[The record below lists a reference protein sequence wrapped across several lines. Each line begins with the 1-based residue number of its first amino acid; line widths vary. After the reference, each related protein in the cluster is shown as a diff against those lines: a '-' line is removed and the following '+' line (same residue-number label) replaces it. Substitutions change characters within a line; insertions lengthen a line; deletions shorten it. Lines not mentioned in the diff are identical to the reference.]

1 MAPKMKLSTSS
12 MLADRFID
20 EANPEVNGLAVAFVG
35 FVCVVGLF
43 GEIENA

>member
-20 EANPEVNGLAVAFVG
+20 EENPEVNGLVVTFAGLF
-35 FVCVVGLF
+35 CVDGLF